1 MRYEAAQQEIIEAEE
16 IERQEAL
23 KKIAF
28 LAKRYDIDRGDLYNI
43 FSESNSRE
51 ENDNS
56 QYVFNKS
63 AVTKKFDP
71 FFDAW

>member
-1 MRYEAAQQEIIEAEE
+1 MRYEAAQKEIIEAEE

-28 LAKRYDIDRGDLYNI
+28 LAKRYDIDREDLFNI
-43 FSESNSRE
+43 FSESNSSK

-56 QYVFNKS
+56 QYVFKKS